1 MMRRLVAALLC
12 VSLLFSG
19 CSFSLNVPFG
29 SIEYSRPDTAKL
41 LEKIA
46 EVDEYIQNST
56 DFKGK
61 MNKYAE
67 LNNQIGLLNT
77 MNTYAYIKNS
87 VDQSDE
93 TYKAEVDFY
102 NENYSEVMTKF
113 NLLMKD
119 LVETS
124 TDDELGQYFT
134 PYQIWQIKLGAK
146 LYSDEMTED
155 LNRVSQIEA
164 EYWDIISEMGIDP
177 DEAVDPDEL
186 GGYDKAD
193 GGAEERLGKLYL
205 ELIER
210 GNSLGK
216 AAGFSGGAEYFYG
229 GYMRDYSPAEMLA
242 LCDGIKAYIIP
253 AIKNGVLNASYVEPI
268 SMLDETNAYD
278 RITEFLSDKN
288 ADFGEAIEFMK
299 EYELSDTTVSPNKK
313 ASSFVTLL
321 TSYNEPYMVV
331 SLDGGYDSLSTFV
344 HEFGHF
350 YDNYSSCKYY
360 EPTSSTIE
368 MSEFFALSLEMILS
382 PSLNRFMEND
392 IGKTSVRQSMMI
404 DTLYNN
410 LIFQAAL
417 EEFQI
422 SVFSDPPETTDE
434 ISKRFGE
441 VMASYGMSGL
451 DSDYWI
457 YVHHL
462 FIAPF
467 YTGGYAVSMMNV
479 LEIWNTSL
487 KSEQS
492 AINQYMSLTRSS
504 RDYSYRDFMYANS
517 LNDPFDES
525 FIMDMAGKLEDYFD

>member
-1 MMRRLVAALLC
+1 MRRLVAALLC

-186 GGYDKAD
+186 GGSDKAD
-193 GGAEERLGKLYL
+193 GGAEERLGKL
-205 ELIER
+205 
-210 GNSLGK
+210 
-216 AAGFSGGAEYFYG
+216 
-229 GYMRDYSPAEMLA
+229 
-242 LCDGIKAYIIP
+242 
-253 AIKNGVLNASYVEPI
+253 
-268 SMLDETNAYD
+268 
-278 RITEFLSDKN
+278 
-288 ADFGEAIEFMK
+288 
-299 EYELSDTTVSPNKK
+299 
-313 ASSFVTLL
+313 
-321 TSYNEPYMVV
+321 
-331 SLDGGYDSLSTFV
+331 
-344 HEFGHF
+344 
-350 YDNYSSCKYY
+350 
-360 EPTSSTIE
+360 
-368 MSEFFALSLEMILS
+368 
-382 PSLNRFMEND
+382 
-392 IGKTSVRQSMMI
+392 
-404 DTLYNN
+404 
-410 LIFQAAL
+410 
-417 EEFQI
+417 
-422 SVFSDPPETTDE
+422 
-434 ISKRFGE
+434 
-441 VMASYGMSGL
+441 
-451 DSDYWI
+451 
-457 YVHHL
+457 
-462 FIAPF
+462 
-467 YTGGYAVSMMNV
+467 
-479 LEIWNTSL
+479 
-487 KSEQS
+487 
-492 AINQYMSLTRSS
+492 
-504 RDYSYRDFMYANS
+504 
-517 LNDPFDES
+517 
-525 FIMDMAGKLEDYFD
+525 